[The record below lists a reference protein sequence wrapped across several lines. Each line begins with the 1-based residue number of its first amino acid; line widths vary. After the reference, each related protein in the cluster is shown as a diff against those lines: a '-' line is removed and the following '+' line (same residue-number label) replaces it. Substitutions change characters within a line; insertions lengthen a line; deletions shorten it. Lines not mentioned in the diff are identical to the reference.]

1 MYTTLLGILCKLWV
15 VSVILGIVDRLVNSK
30 NVHPVLILSTGTV
43 TKPEEI
49 VQEED
54 FATTEVEPATASRRA
69 APCRFAGREHFGG
82 PNGVDGRAR

>member
-1 MYTTLLGILCKLWV
+1 M
-15 VSVILGIVDRLVNSK
+15 DRLVNSK

-54 FATTEVEPATASRRA
+54 FATTEVEPATASLASMVLVVSIRL
-69 APCRFAGREHFGG
+69 H
-82 PNGVDGRAR
+82 